1 MADYSQ
7 LTVTEIVEGLKN
19 ESFRIE
25 DYVWAILDRIEKIE
39 PKIHSFI
46 TINNE
51 NAIETSKIIDKKIR
65 NGEKLGKL
73 AGVMVGVKDNIST
86 RGLRTTCGSLML
98 RDYVPP
104 FDATVIERLKN
115 EGAIILGKLNM
126 DEFGMGSTT
135 EYSRFGATYN
145 PWNLNH
151 VPGGSSGG
159 SAASVASCESTLSLG
174 SDTGGSVRCPAS
186 FCSVIG
192 LKPTYGCVSRY
203 GLISYANS
211 LEQIGPM
218 SRSTEDIVL
227 IMNTIG
233 GLDSKDGTSQIFNPL
248 QINMTPKK
256 LRVALIKDLIDGSDL
271 AVRKAMYSMIDIFSE
286 LGSSIAEISVDSAKF
301 ALPSYYTIAMAEAS
315 SNLARYDNIRY
326 GMENKD
332 RNSEWSQYITQERNN
347 FGDEVKRRILVGSYV
362 LSSGYYGKYYL
373 KARNLKSLLKRKLI
387 SLFKLYDVIVCPT
400 MPTLPVRIGEKI
412 EDPVKMYL
420 MDMHTVLA
428 NLAGIPS
435 ISVPSGFSNG
445 LPIGIQL
452 MAAPFN
458 EQVLVD
464 SAFIL
469 EQSTKIKM
477 RTEVI

>member
-174 SDTGGSVRCPAS
+174 SDTGGSVRCPAEFL
-186 FCSVIG
+186 FC
-192 LKPTYGCVSRY
+192 YW
-203 GLISYANS
+203 
-211 LEQIGPM
+211 
-218 SRSTEDIVL
+218 
-227 IMNTIG
+227 
-233 GLDSKDGTSQIFNPL
+233 
-248 QINMTPKK
+248 
-256 LRVALIKDLIDGSDL
+256 IK
-271 AVRKAMYSMIDIFSE
+271 
-286 LGSSIAEISVDSAKF
+286 
-301 ALPSYYTIAMAEAS
+301 T
-315 SNLARYDNIRY
+315 NLW
-326 GMENKD
+326 M
-332 RNSEWSQYITQERNN
+332 
-347 FGDEVKRRILVGSYV
+347 
-362 LSSGYYGKYYL
+362 
-373 KARNLKSLLKRKLI
+373 
-387 SLFKLYDVIVCPT
+387 C
-400 MPTLPVRIGEKI
+400 
-412 EDPVKMYL
+412 
-420 MDMHTVLA
+420 
-428 NLAGIPS
+428 
-435 ISVPSGFSNG
+435 
-445 LPIGIQL
+445 
-452 MAAPFN
+452 
-458 EQVLVD
+458 
-464 SAFIL
+464 
-469 EQSTKIKM
+469 
-477 RTEVI
+477 